1 MKTPCAPATRSM
13 HRYPAAS
20 LPPLLLALV
29 VLGACSRATSAEGP
43 AAPAPEDRYASL
55 PDATVCVVDRTTRR
69 GLRELRAKQDADGT
83 LLLRVGDEVLTL
95 EQIHPVGI
103 VAGYAGVEPWYRSD
117 EPITLQGQR
126 YRKLEAERR
135 IPIDQLEQS
144 AEYRAIPVFAA
155 PGDAP
160 PPEAVYV
167 PVRPGCIFQAYVRE
181 DLL

>member
-1 MKTPCAPATRSM
+1 MKTPCPPATRSM
-13 HRYPAAS
+13 PPTSAP
-20 LPPLLLALV
+20 LLPLLLCV
-29 VLGACSRATSAEGP
+29 ITVLGACSRSAGGEGP
-43 AAPAPEDRYASL
+43 ATPEPDDRYASL

-69 GLRELRAKQDADGT
+69 GLRELRAKQDPDGT
-83 LLLRVGDEVLTL
+83 LLLRVADEVLTL

-103 VAGYAGVEPWYRSD
+103 VAGYAGAEPWYRSD
-117 EPITLQGQR
+117 EPITLQGSR
-126 YRKLEAERR
+126 YRKVEAERR
-135 IPIDQLEQS
+135 IPMEQLEQA
-144 AEYRAIPVFAA
+144 AEHRAIPVFAA